1 MWSFI
6 LDNKKKIIDTDSR
19 PIVTTQ
25 KSFSGYL
32 TNDQII
38 ERARQNLAQ
47 GPWDYLVGA
56 SESETTQSRNR
67 LAFDKIAFRPR
78 VLRDVSNINNSV
90 TFINE
95 TLRIPLLLA
104 PIGSLQVFDP
114 EGASATAKAAGEFGI
129 MPVVSSVTEPS
140 LEETMQSSP
149 FSKIFQ
155 LYVQGDW
162 EWTKTMIGRVEQS
175 GYKSLCITVDTAVYS
190 RRERTMLS
198 NWIPMSQRRRIDP
211 KWRASLTWEDIAKI
225 KDFTSLPIMLK
236 GIATSEDASIAIDH
250 GVDTIWVSNHGGRQL
265 DYGKGSLDILPEVVD
280 AVSNKASIVLDG
292 GIQRGSDIVKA
303 CALGADV
310 VAIGKMQ
317 GWGLAAGGV
326 NGLIRVLE
334 ILEEEIRVAMGLL
347 GITSF
352 QELNANYICEG
363 DPVSIPHEM
372 SSWVNKSEDR
382 IT

>member
-1 MWSFI
+1 MTE
-6 LDNKKKIIDTDSR
+6 D
-19 PIVTTQ
+19 
-25 KSFSGYL
+25 FSKYH

-67 LAFDKIAFRPR
+67 LSFDKIAFRPR

-104 PIGSLQVFDP
+104 PIGSLQVFDL
-114 EGASATAKAAGEFGI
+114 EGAVASAKAAGEFGI

-162 EWTKTMIGRVEQS
+162 EWTKNMIERVEKS

-190 RRERTMLS
+190 RRERPMLS
-198 NWIPMSQRRRIDP
+198 NWIPMSQRHRIDP

-280 AVSNKASIVLDG
+280 VVSNKASIVLDG

-303 CALGADV
+303 RALGADV
-310 VAIGKMQ
+310 VAIGKMH

-363 DPVSIPHEM
+363 DPVTIPHEM

-382 IT
+382 II